1 MRIILITKIRI
12 ISPKHGIN
20 MDYLTA
26 TSTFEVSCHID
37 CHLYTNFYEDKKC
50 VNY

>member
-1 MRIILITKIRI
+1 MRIITLETDIKMNYLIT
-12 ISPKHGIN
+12 
-20 MDYLTA
+20 
-26 TSTFEVSCHID
+26 TSTFEVTCHID